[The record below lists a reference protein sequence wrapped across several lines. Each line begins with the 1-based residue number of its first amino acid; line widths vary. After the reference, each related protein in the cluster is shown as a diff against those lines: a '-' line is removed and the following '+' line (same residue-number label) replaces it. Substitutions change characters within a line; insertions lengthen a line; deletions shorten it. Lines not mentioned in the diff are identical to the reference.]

1 MCEGRVGKRTVLWVE
16 IYVSTDMVL
25 NPPLVFSLMQLA
37 MRWKWYSSI
46 YKAEILFKMLFL
58 RANKNAKSKDIQEQ
72 LCSI

>member
-25 NPPLVFSLMQLA
+25 NPPLVFSLMQLV
-37 MRWKWYSSI
+37 MRWKWYSGI

>member
-37 MRWKWYSSI
+37 MRWQWYSGI

>member
-25 NPPLVFSLMQLA
+25 NPPLVFSLMQLE
-37 MRWKWYSSI
+37 MRWKWYSGI